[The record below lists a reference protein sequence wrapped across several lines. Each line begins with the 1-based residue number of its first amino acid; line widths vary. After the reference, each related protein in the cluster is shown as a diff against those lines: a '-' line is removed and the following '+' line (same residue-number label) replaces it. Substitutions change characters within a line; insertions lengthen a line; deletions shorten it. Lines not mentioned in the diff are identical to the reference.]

1 MSRKQ
6 ELLKMAKLFRAQA
19 NSVSTRA
26 PKKALRKMA
35 EYYQHEAE
43 LEGRLAP
50 RGSELARPRPALS
63 PIGCMIEVYL
73 RRSSPRRSARYP
85 NCCRQDLLG

>member
-1 MSRKQ
+1 
-6 ELLKMAKLFRAQA
+6 MAKLFRAQA

-43 LEGRLAP
+43 
-50 RGSELARPRPALS
+50 S
-63 PIGCMIEVYL
+63 
-73 RRSSPRRSARYP
+73 RRAA
-85 NCCRQDLLG
+85 CAKG